1 MMPQPKAY
9 PQQASASSRGLAA
22 GARRYSNIAEQIA
35 GELHGDVPGYL
46 WVDAKAR
53 PPVIKAPRRML
64 PTVEDT
70 WQALQDACN
79 SDQSTSEE
87 LDRRRS
93 EHQTMVAWT
102 NARRQLEAAAAAINA
117 NIDPSVAFL
126 EGTWVRVLWTMSA
139 DKWKTQTATGAATA
153 TMSGPR
159 SCWESFRDT

>member
-1 MMPQPKAY
+1 MLSDYDMTLWLTARL
-9 PQQASASSRGLAA
+9 RGGA
-22 GARRYSNIAEQIA
+22 GGYSNIAEQIA
-35 GELHGDVPGYL
+35 GELHGHVPEYL

>member
-1 MMPQPKAY
+1 MLSDYDMTLWLTARL
-9 PQQASASSRGLAA
+9 RGGA
-22 GARRYSNIAEQIA
+22 GGYSNIAEQIA
-35 GELHGDVPGYL
+35 GELHGHVPEYL

-53 PPVIKAPRRML
+53 PPVFTAQRRML

-70 WQALQDACN
+70 WQALQEACN

-102 NARRQLEAAAAAINA
+102 NARRQLEAAAAAINT

-139 DKWKTQTATGAATA
+139 DKWKTPQTATGAATA

>member
-1 MMPQPKAY
+1 MLSDYGMTLWLTARL
-9 PQQASASSRGLAA
+9 RGGA
-22 GARRYSNIAEQIA
+22 GGYSNIAEQIA
-35 GELHGDVPGYL
+35 GELHGHVPGYL
-46 WVDAKAR
+46 WVHAKAR
-53 PPVIKAPRRML
+53 LPGAPRRML

-70 WQALQDACN
+70 WQKLADARI
-79 SDQSTSEE
+79 SKQSTSEE

-126 EGTWVRVLWTMSA
+126 EGTWVRVLWAMSA
-139 DKWKTQTATGAATA
+139 DKWKTPHTATAAATA